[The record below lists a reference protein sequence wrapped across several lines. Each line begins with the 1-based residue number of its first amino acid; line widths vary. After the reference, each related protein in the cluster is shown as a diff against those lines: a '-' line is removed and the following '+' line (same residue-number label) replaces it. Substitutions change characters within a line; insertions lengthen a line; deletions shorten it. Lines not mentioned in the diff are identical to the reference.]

1 MKAITFASVLAF
13 ITLAWMIKEANAY
26 LYCEVKVGSTKW
38 TCKECLPNAI
48 CGVKEECQT
57 KCAKAKT
64 PQQAEDCLT
73 INCAPLQ
80 RRSKQI
86 ENFKSPGNRAN
97 FLQFSLTG
105 CPACAPCK
113 VRTWAGPAFIALRQ
127 EVRDDVEARLAKLKQ
142 KRPVFSWLRN
152 RDARWVKPVIT

>member
-1 MKAITFASVLAF
+1 MPDQMRKGKNATAGRRLSNYKLCATPTPFKA
-13 ITLAWMIKEANAY
+13 
-26 LYCEVKVGSTKW
+26 
-38 TCKECLPNAI
+38 
-48 CGVKEECQT
+48 
-57 KCAKAKT
+57 
-64 PQQAEDCLT
+64 
-73 INCAPLQ
+73 
-80 RRSKQI
+80 QI
-86 ENFKSPGNRAN
+86 ENFKSLGNRAN

-142 KRPVFSWLRN
+142 KGPVFSWLRN